1 MILSSTENVQSI
13 SWLLSLQYISENIRL
28 IPIPRLKTMCK
39 VVLNRYASLEIY
51 ISQCWAFRGH
61 IWVSEH
67 MLVLQTICT
76 LNRSE
81 NLSGHF
87 IYCLFFCIWYYTVT
101 YDGVFHILLVSI
113 FNNHTFPLIKS
124 QCVEVPSF
132 LLSLMYLENVQKSL
146 VKWGIREEKIEI
158 WQWQFIPL
166 SDSELTALGQSCPE
180 LSHKW

>member
-1 MILSSTENVQSI
+1 MH
-13 SWLLSLQYISENIRL
+13 LLKYISANAELFEDIYEYQNICWYCKQFVL
-28 IPIPRLKTMCK
+28 WIDLKT
-39 VVLNRYASLEIY
+39 
-51 ISQCWAFRGH
+51 
-61 IWVSEH
+61 WVA
-67 MLVLQTICT
+67 T
-76 LNRSE
+76 L
-81 NLSGHF
+81 F
-87 IYCLFFCIWYYTVT
+87 IVYLFCIWYYTVT

-158 WQWQFIPL
+158 WQWQLIPL